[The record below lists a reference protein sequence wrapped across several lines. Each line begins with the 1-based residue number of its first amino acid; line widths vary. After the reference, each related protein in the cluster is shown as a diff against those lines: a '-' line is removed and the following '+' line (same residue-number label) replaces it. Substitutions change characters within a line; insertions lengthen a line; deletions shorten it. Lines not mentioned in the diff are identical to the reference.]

1 VSSWFSLALFGRER
15 NEDVLME
22 AQHPVRAA
30 RVAALADVHGN
41 APALEAVL
49 DDVRREEPDLLVF
62 CGDLTWGPLP
72 EETLELLRPLD
83 ALFVRGNAEREL
95 LRLFDGLPDDAG
107 ERARFLVERH
117 DAAAREL
124 VASFRDSVVVEID
137 GLGTTRFCHGSPRS
151 DEELVTPETPVERVR
166 EFLGGV
172 EERALVTAHTH
183 VSYERVVDATRL
195 LNPGSVGL
203 PYEGRPGAYWAL
215 LGPGVEHRRTEYD
228 LDEAERHI
236 AAGGGPFAELTME
249 LLRSPPTRAEAIE
262 HAEGRVFSG

>member
-1 VSSWFSLALFGRER
+1 MGAELTPRF
-15 NEDVLME
+15 
-22 AQHPVRAA
+22 A

-41 APALEAVL
+41 APALEAVV
-49 DDVRREEPDLLVF
+49 DEIRREEPDLVVF

-72 EETLELLRPLD
+72 EETLAFLRPLA

-95 LRLFDGLPDDAG
+95 LSLFDVLPDDTS

-117 DAAAREL
+117 DAAARNFLAE
-124 VASFRDSVVVEID
+124 FRDHAVVDID
-137 GLGTTRFCHGSPRS
+137 GLGSTRFCHGSPRS
-151 DEELVTPETPVERVR
+151 DEELVTEETAVERVR
-166 EFLGGV
+166 EFLTGV
-172 EERALVTAHTH
+172 GESAVVTAHTH
-183 VSYERVVDATRL
+183 VSYERVVDGTRL

-228 LDEAERHI
+228 RDDAERRI
-236 AAGGGPFAELTME
+236 RAGGGPFAELTIE

>member
-1 VSSWFSLALFGRER
+1 MGADQGDPARTLTPG
-15 NEDVLME
+15 
-22 AQHPVRAA
+22 PV

-49 DDVRREEPDLLVF
+49 AEIEMEAPDLIVF

-72 EETLELLRPLD
+72 EETLALVEGVD
-83 ALFVRGNAEREL
+83 ARFVRGNAEREL
-95 LRLFDGLPDDAG
+95 ASLFAHVGEDAS

-117 DAAAREL
+117 DEGARQL
-124 VASFRDSVVVEID
+124 VAGFAESIVVDVV
-137 GLGTTRFCHGSPRS
+137 GLGPTRFCHGSPRS

-166 EFLGGV
+166 EFVAGV
-172 EERALVTAHTH
+172 EESTVVTAHTH
-183 VSYERVVDATRL
+183 VSYDRVVEGTRL

-203 PYEGRPGAYWAL
+203 PYEGRPGAYWAF

-228 LDEAERHI
+228 LDDAERRI
-236 AAGGGPFAELTME
+236 RAAGGPFADLTME
-249 LLRSPPTRAEAIE
+249 LLRSPPTRGEAIE